1 MLLLILWEADN
12 SMIAKVRVAFTGV
25 DGPYG
30 EPNRHFSRSR
40 MISSFPEAVY
50 LVPRRPHRRSCFFEQ
65 QLSRVSSATTSLS
78 CAASASVPGSGY
90 FRAKLKGECVKSEIF
105 HSLKEA
111 QIVIEK

>member
-40 MISSFPEAVY
+40 MISSFPEAV
-50 LVPRRPHRRSCFFEQ
+50 
-65 QLSRVSSATTSLS
+65 
-78 CAASASVPGSGY
+78 
-90 FRAKLKGECVKSEIF
+90 
-105 HSLKEA
+105 
-111 QIVIEK
+111 